1 MSINALFIIIAGA
14 LWGII
19 SIFVNGL
26 HIIGFSSMEIVAL
39 RVSFSAVI
47 LALFLLIKDR
57 KYLKIRLKDIPLFCG
72 TGICSIVFF
81 NFCYF
86 QAIDIMGSSAVPA
99 LLLYTAPIFVMFMSL
114 FLFKE
119 KITIIKVL
127 ALVLTIL
134 GMCFLTGI
142 IFGRAKISLMG
153 FLYGIG
159 SGFGYALY
167 SIFGKFLLKRYSSIT
182 ITLYTFVTAS
192 AVTLPLLLVNNNFQL
207 VFRQDS
213 LLISL
218 GLALFSTIIPYLL
231 YTKGLQKIE
240 TGRASIL
247 ATIEPFVA
255 AIVGVA
261 IFNEGVTFEKIM
273 GMALILCA
281 IILLNIKSNKKH
293 RL

>member
-1 MSINALFIIIAGA
+1 MRINALFIMIAAA

-19 SIFVNGL
+19 SIFVTGL
-26 HIIGFSSMEIVAL
+26 HIVGFSSMEIVAL
-39 RVSFSAVI
+39 RMFFSAVI
-47 LALFLLIKDR
+47 LALFLVIKDR
-57 KYLKIRLKDIPLFCG
+57 KYLKIKLKDIPLFCG

-81 NFCYF
+81 NYCYF

-114 FLFKE
+114 ILFKE
-119 KITIIKVL
+119 KITIRKVV

-142 IFGRAKISLMG
+142 FFGRAKISLTG

-192 AVTLPLLLVNNNFQL
+192 IVTLPLLLVNDNFQL
-207 VFRQDS
+207 VLRQDS

-240 TGRASIL
+240 PGRASIL

-255 AIVGVA
+255 AIVGVV
-261 IFNEGVTFEKIM
+261 IFNEVITFEKIM
-273 GMALILCA
+273 GMALILCS
-281 IILLNIKSNKKH
+281 IILLNIKSDKKH
-293 RL
+293 LR